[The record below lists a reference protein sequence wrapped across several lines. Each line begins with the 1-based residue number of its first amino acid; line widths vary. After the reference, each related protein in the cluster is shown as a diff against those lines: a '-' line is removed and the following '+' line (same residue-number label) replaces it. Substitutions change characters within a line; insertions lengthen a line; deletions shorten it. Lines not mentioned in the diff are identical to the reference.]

1 MTRPE
6 DSQPAETLAYAL
18 EQHPQKVEVI
28 DARQLLMDS
37 ARKNPKRPAY
47 VQLAVPDEVV
57 KGLRGR
63 RDEGDLLLLVR
74 IPKEVRERQGSNII
88 LPGELG

>member
-1 MTRPE
+1 MTVSE
-6 DSQPAETLAYAL
+6 QTHPADTLTFAL
-18 EQHPQKVEVI
+18 ENHPRKVEIV

-47 VQLAVPDEVV
+47 VQLAVPDQVV
-57 KGLRGR
+57 KSLRGR
-63 RDEGDLLLLVR
+63 PDEGDLLLLVR
-74 IPKEVRERQGSNII
+74 IPKEVRERQGSNIV

>member
-6 DSQPAETLAYAL
+6 DSHAAETLAYAL
-18 EQHPQKVEVI
+18 ENHPRQVEII

-63 RDEGDLLLLVR
+63 RDDGDLVLLVR
-74 IPKEVRERQGSNII
+74 IPQEVRERQGSNII